1 MSDSSPFDAYS
12 RYYDLL
18 YRDKDYAAE
27 TAGLVKLLQR
37 FAPHSQHLLEFGSG
51 TGKHAKLL
59 SEHGYRITGVERS
72 ATMLAKATRAEGV
85 RYVEADMRAVSLAE
99 RFDAVISLFHV
110 MSYLTSN
117 PDVQTVFA
125 RAAEHLHP
133 QGLFI
138 FDVWHAPAVLEQR
151 PATRV
156 KRMQDAQIAVTRIAE
171 PEHYPNENRVDV
183 NYSIFIEDLHTKQIT
198 HLHENHPMR
207 YFALPELDLFASQA
221 GFTRLYAGDLL
232 SDTPPSAATWGV
244 CCVYQKG

>member
-1 MSDSSPFDAYS
+1 MHDSPPFDAYS

-27 TAGLVKLLQR
+27 TASLVELLQR
-37 FAPHSQHLLEFGSG
+37 FAPNSQTLLEFGSG
-51 TGKHAKLL
+51 TGKHAALL
-59 SEHGYRITGVERS
+59 STYGYQLTGVERS
-72 ATMLAKATRAEGV
+72 ATMLAKAAKVAGV
-85 RYVEADMRAVSLAE
+85 RYVEADIREVSLAA

-110 MSYLTSN
+110 VSYVTSN
-117 PDVQTVFA
+117 PDVQAVFA

-138 FDVWHAPAVLEQR
+138 FDAWYAPAVLTQR

-156 KRMQDAQIAVTRIAE
+156 KRMQDAHIAVTRLAE

-183 NYSIFIEDLHTKQIT
+183 HYHIFIEDLSSKHLIQ
-198 HLHENHPMR
+198 LHETHPMR
-207 YFALPELDLFASQA
+207 YFSLPELDLFAAQA

-232 SDTPPSAATWGV
+232 ADTPPSAATWGV